1 MATDSSS
8 VLFEFELTT
17 FLDRLYLEISDRHR
31 KMDLEDSRR
40 LIIADHLKESID
52 SLEGKAL
59 AYLRVRVVVE

>member
-1 MATDSSS
+1 MIDYAT
-8 VLFEFELTT
+8 
-17 FLDRLYLEISDRHR
+17 RLYLEISDKHR
-31 KMDLEDSRR
+31 QMARDDTRR